1 MYNQNNDI
9 KSYEDIINLPHPT
22 SKKHKSMSIHD
33 RAAQFSPFAALS
45 GYEEMVSEAGRLTK
59 EKKELSDSEK
69 AILDR
74 KINLLKE
81 IINSKNTPE
90 VTVTYFLP
98 DPLKSGGSYETF
110 TGKIK
115 KIDDIKRTVNFF
127 DNKIYFDDIIDISGE
142 DVDVIDEW
150 TT

>member
-1 MYNQNNDI
+1 
-9 KSYEDIINLPHPT
+9 
-22 SKKHKSMSIHD
+22 MSIHD

-98 DPLKSGGSYETF
+98 DTLKSGGSYETF

-142 DVDVIDEW
+142 DVDAIDEW